1 MSTDKKVLVD
11 YRIHKDSIQELQN
24 LGYAPVFTVK
34 HPGLYEAVN
43 GHSDMMIYR
52 SHQQLIAEPRLFDA
66 LSEQNIDD
74 IEIINGKRYITDKY
88 PFDISYNAAE
98 LDGYI
103 IHNLKYTN
111 PEILKLY
118 NCDKRIHVNQGY
130 TKCNLCIIKN
140 AAITSDE
147 GIYNTLKSKFDILKI
162 RPGYIE
168 LPGMNYGF
176 IGGATGFI
184 DNTLIVNGSLKTH
197 PDYHNIVAFVKN
209 YNVDIAELN
218 IGKLYDIGTIIP
230 LF

>member
-1 MSTDKKVLVD
+1 MSTHNKVLVD
-11 YRIHKDSIQELQN
+11 YRIHKDSVTELEN
-24 LGYAPVFTVK
+24 MGYEPVFTIK
-34 HPGLYEAVN
+34 HRGLYDAVN
-43 GHSDMMIYR
+43 GHSDMMLYR
-52 SHQQLIAEPRLFDA
+52 SYEKIIAEPRLFDV
-66 LSEQNIDD
+66 LSEQDIGNIK
-74 IEIINGKRYITDKY
+74 IINGKQCITDEY
-88 PFDISYNAAE
+88 PLDIPYNAAE

-118 NCDKRIHVNQGY
+118 SSEKRIHVNQGY

-147 GIYNTLKSKFDILKI
+147 GIYNKLKSKFDILKI
-162 RPGYIE
+162 RQGYIE